1 MFFRLRGNNVQLVK
15 SIAQPDGKAK
25 NVGAGSINLVTGKEN
40 LNDEVKLTSEDK
52 TEIKEWLVKQK
63 ETHSLEAQLR
73 AKTIDKTIQLLVNDV
88 QADRVL
94 VGKSDLRAIEY
105 AFRQLRQAV
114 TKKNDDASMAS

>member
-15 SIAQPDGKAK
+15 SVAQPDGKAK

-40 LNDEVKLTSEDK
+40 FNEEVKLTEADK
-52 TEIKEWLVKQK
+52 AEIKEWLTKQK
-63 ETHSLEAQLR
+63 EVNALEAQLR

-94 VGKSDLRAIEY
+94 LGAPDLQAIEF

-114 TKKNDDASMAS
+114 KKKSDSSSMAS

>member
-15 SIAQPDGKAK
+15 SVAQSDGKAK

-40 LNDEVKLTSEDK
+40 FNDEVKLTVEDK

-63 ETHSLEAQLR
+63 ETQSLEAQLR

-94 VGKSDLRAIEY
+94 LGSSDLQAIEY

-114 TKKNDDASMAS
+114 RKKSDTTSMAS

>member
-15 SIAQPDGKAK
+15 SVAQPDGKAK

-40 LNDEVKLTSEDK
+40 FNDEVKLTLEDK
-52 TEIKEWLVKQK
+52 AEIKEWLVKQK
-63 ETHSLEAQLR
+63 ETQSLEAQLR

-88 QADRVL
+88 QAGRVL
-94 VGKSDLRAIEY
+94 LGPPDLQAIEY

-114 TKKNDDASMAS
+114 SKKSDATSMAS

>member
-15 SIAQPDGKAK
+15 SVAQPDGKAK

-40 LNDEVKLTSEDK
+40 LNEEVKLTAEDK
-52 TEIKEWLVKQK
+52 AEIKEWLTKQK
-63 ETHSLEAQLR
+63 EVNALEAQLR

-94 VGKSDLRAIEY
+94 LGAPELQAIEF

-114 TKKNDDASMAS
+114 KKKSDATSMAS